1 MTADDR
7 ELYRGWR
14 AAMNGEPDDPFASEK
29 WREGYRIGLA
39 TLAKKR
45 AA

>member
-1 MTADDR
+1 MTADDS
-7 ELYRGWR
+7 ELYCGWR
-14 AAMNGEPDDPFASEK
+14 AAMNGEPDDPLASEK

-39 TLAKKR
+39 QLMKKR

>member
-1 MTADDR
+1 MTASDR
-7 ELYRGWR
+7 EFIRGWQ
-14 AAMNGEPDDPFASEK
+14 AAMKGETDDPFGSDR